1 MPAFAQSDN
10 LRIYYTLDG
19 SLPDTNAMLYQQP
32 IELASDQTVR
42 AIAYSSALGYSP
54 EMRHVATRF
63 VADRRLS
70 YITKP
75 DPQYYEEG
83 EQGLIDH
90 IYASTNFRIGGWQGW
105 TGDMQVVI
113 DLLTAKPVHTVGVD
127 CLESMRAWIFYPASV
142 EVETSLDGERYEA
155 FGKTTNTQFP
165 PEKQRQKE
173 QNRNLFQVKGFAH
186 ARYVRVT
193 VHNFGKLPTWHTSA
207 GEQAWLFVDEVV
219 CE

>member
-1 MPAFAQSDN
+1 
-10 LRIYYTLDG
+10 
-19 SLPDTNAMLYQQP
+19 
-32 IELASDQTVR
+32 
-42 AIAYSSALGYSP
+42 
-54 EMRHVATRF
+54 
-63 VADRRLS
+63 
-70 YITKP
+70 
-75 DPQYYEEG
+75 
-83 EQGLIDH
+83 
-90 IYASTNFRIGGWQGW
+90 
-105 TGDMQVVI
+105 MQVVV

-173 QNRNLFQVKGFAH
+173 QNRNLFQVKGNAQ

-193 VHNFGKLPTWHTSA
+193 VHNFGKMPTWHTSA